1 MAEQILKDK
10 FVEYYYTN
18 MAYYPQELQNIYG
31 ENSILSIND
40 TLRGVEAVYEGKQ
53 SIATGIQQSRLYR
66 AIVNLTDGSISC
78 ICIGEKQYMLTVT
91 GILRVE
97 GEPRNFAQCFIL
109 EQLSPCTDSL

>member
-40 TLRGVEAVYEGKQ
+40 TLRGV
-53 SIATGIQQSRLYR
+53 
-66 AIVNLTDGSISC
+66 
-78 ICIGEKQYMLTVT
+78 
-91 GILRVE
+91 
-97 GEPRNFAQCFIL
+97 
-109 EQLSPCTDSL
+109 